1 MAMTEKT
8 KQTLLVVVLSVVLFA
23 ALMNF
28 SAVLDFGRKIVK
40 LILPIIAGGILS
52 LFVNVPVNGIEKRL
66 KRLFQ
71 KAKKPPTNQRIHV
84 MSLIVTLIS
93 VLLVLFIVLTLLVP
107 ELIQSSQRLYTQIE
121 ASIPGWIDYLNGN
134 NINAQWLEEL
144 LASID
149 LERATQH
156 ISAGIDAL
164 LANTVNALSST
175 VHIVITTAF
184 ALIISIYI
192 MLGKERLC
200 RHARKLICAYLK
212 PSWAK
217 NILRFCRMFSQSFA
231 KFLSG
236 QCGEAVILGSLM
248 FAAFTFCRLPYGS
261 LVGVLTA
268 VCAIIPYVGAFISS
282 AVSVILTLL
291 IDPSLV
297 IRCLIVYSAVQF
309 VENQFIYPRVV
320 GGSVGL
326 PPSYTLIAAMIGGKL
341 FGIIGIIFF
350 IPLAAVVVELIRED
364 AKQKLTGKADIA

>member
-1 MAMTEKT
+1 MTEKT
-8 KQTLLVVVLSVVLFA
+8 KQTLLAVVLSVVLFA

-84 MSLIVTLIS
+84 MSLILTLIS
-93 VLLVLFIVLTLLVP
+93 VLLVFFIVLTLLVP

-121 ASIPGWIDYLNGN
+121 ASIPGWIDYLNGH

-326 PPSYTLIAAMIGGKL
+326 PPLYTLIAAMIGGKL